1 MNSGY
6 SKKDVLKS
14 RGYQWDP
21 DGKPPCWHTEV
32 DEKILQ
38 NELEFL
44 KKEIYIPIDT
54 FVSRGIELLNSV
66 PRLILIITITSVVA
80 RSIWIVMIIIGI
92 TVWTRIARF
101 TRAELLR
108 IRSL

>member
-44 KKEIYIPIDT
+44 KKEIYQRDFQIPIHKIYAYNRYGSPG
-54 FVSRGIELLNSV
+54 SRALYMFSHYW
-66 PRLILIITITSVVA
+66 PSR
-80 RSIWIVMIIIGI
+80 R
-92 TVWTRIARF
+92 RQ
-101 TRAELLR
+101 
-108 IRSL
+108 